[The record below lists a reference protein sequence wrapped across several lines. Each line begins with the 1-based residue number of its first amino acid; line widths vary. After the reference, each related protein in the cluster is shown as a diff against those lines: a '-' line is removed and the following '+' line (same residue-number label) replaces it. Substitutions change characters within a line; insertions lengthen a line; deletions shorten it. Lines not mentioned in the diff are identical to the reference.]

1 MGSTLSLGYR
11 DSLSAGL
18 SFLGKTEIRKA
29 AEGGAENSDSLE
41 DTWGS
46 EKNVY
51 GG

>member
-1 MGSTLSLGYR
+1 MGSALSLGYR

-18 SFLGKTEIRKA
+18 SFLGKTETRKA

-51 GG
+51 WG